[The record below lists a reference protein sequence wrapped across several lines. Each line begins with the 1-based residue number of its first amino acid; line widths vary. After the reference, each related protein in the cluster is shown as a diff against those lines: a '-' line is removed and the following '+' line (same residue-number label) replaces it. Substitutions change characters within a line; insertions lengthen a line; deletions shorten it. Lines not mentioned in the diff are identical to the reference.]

1 MTSQPIDLRYHPEH
15 MWVRP
20 LDGDRVEVGITDF
33 AQQQLGD
40 ITYIHLPDV
49 NEPVSAGEPLGEI
62 ESAKAVS
69 DLFAPASGVVDTVN
83 GAVLDNPELVNE
95 DPYGKGWMLRVRL
108 SEPAAASDL
117 LDAAGYE
124 STIRPSPDADF

>member
-1 MTSQPIDLRYHPEH
+1 MTSQPVDLRYHPEH

-20 LDGDRVEVGITDF
+20 LEGGRVEVGITDF
-33 AQQQLGD
+33 AQECLGD

-49 NEPVSAGEPLGEI
+49 NESVTAGDPLGEV

-69 DLFAPASGVVDTVN
+69 DIVAPASGVVDAVN

-95 DPYGKGWMLRVRL
+95 DPYGKGWMLRLTL
-108 SEPAAASDL
+108 SKADGTSDL
-117 LDAAGYE
+117 LDAVGYE
-124 STIRPSPDADF
+124 STIRP

>member
-20 LDGDRVEVGITDF
+20 LDGGRVEVGITDF

-49 NEPVSAGEPLGEI
+49 NESVTAGEPLGEV

-69 DLFAPASGVVDTVN
+69 DLLAPASGVVDAVN

-95 DPYGKGWMLRVRL
+95 DPYGKGWMLRVTL
-108 SEPAAASDL
+108 SEAGGTSDL

-124 STIRPSPDADF
+124 STIRP